1 MKLNS
6 LWLGLAP
13 VFDSTP
19 SRRSISTTPPRS
31 LKPDRPI
38 RIDPQVAYHNVN
50 VERKADVSLKALSQP
65 PHLASFSPADMP
77 GYAYPASSGK
87 GVTVYIIDTG
97 ADPEHQEYTRAPGNK
112 RWIFIPEDAQPQKT
126 DDLAAGH
133 GTCVQSLVNGPRFG
147 AAKDADVVI
156 VKIPQPR
163 KSSYIMDALD
173 LVIKDITARNLKAKA
188 VVTMSLVEYAIDI
201 QQSRR
206 LGRPVLKDFWKYKVF
221 RLEKQLEQLIKLD
234 VPVVAAAGN
243 QGDEYE
249 HLSTY
254 PGKFAAKMDIVAV
267 GGMEP
272 NGSRWY
278 RSEGGVDEVTALAAV
293 RVECAVPG
301 GGSETRYRTSTSY
314 AAPRVAGMI
323 ATWLS
328 SPQYGERLRS
338 KGKVAAN
345 VKKLM
350 RDLAYVKLPASEP
363 GGGYPS
369 NTPAQKTLKAACLG
383 LEGWILL
390 MNVKRHVICHVTTQ
404 LQTVEVY
411 EVIVTKPFVFGTDSF
426 ECKSRLHTINLGS
439 SDLNPC

>member
-1 MKLNS
+1 MKLTS

-13 VFDSTP
+13 VFGSTP
-19 SRRSISTTPPRS
+19 SRRSISTTSPRN

-38 RIDPQVAYHNVN
+38 RIDPKVAYQNVN

-65 PHLASFSPADMP
+65 PDLASFSPADMP

-87 GVTVYIIDTG
+87 GITVYIIDTG
-97 ADPEHQEYTRAPGNK
+97 ADPGHQEYTRAPGNK
-112 RWIFIPEDAQPQKT
+112 RWIHIPEDPKPQET

-133 GTCVQSLVNGPRFG
+133 GTCVQSLVNGPQFG

-156 VKIPQPR
+156 VKIPQPK
-163 KSSYIMDALD
+163 KSYYTMDALD
-173 LVIKDITARNLKAKA
+173 LVMQDITARNLKGKA

-201 QQSRR
+201 QQSNK
-206 LGRPVLKDFWKYKVF
+206 LGKPVLKDFWKYKFF

-249 HLSTY
+249 HISTL
-254 PGKFAAKMDIVAV
+254 PGKFATKMDIITV
-267 GGMEP
+267 GAMQP

-278 RSEGGVDEVTALAAV
+278 RSEGGIDEVTVLAAA

-301 GGSETRYRTSTSY
+301 SVWETGYRTGTSY

-328 SPQYGERLRS
+328 SPQYGKRLRS

-345 VKKLM
+345 VKKLVK
-350 RDLAYVKLPASEP
+350 DLAYVKLPVSEP
-363 GGGYPS
+363 GGGYPVAY
-369 NTPAQKTLKAACLG
+369 NG
-383 LEGWILL
+383 YG
-390 MNVKRHVICHVTTQ
+390 MF
-404 LQTVEVY
+404 
-411 EVIVTKPFVFGTDSF
+411 IV
-426 ECKSRLHTINLGS
+426 
-439 SDLNPC
+439 